1 MDTPEQSKNAIC
13 IRYVRCLDRLVAT
26 APTRTAPWTTLVL
39 ESVQK
44 RDGHGVGVDM
54 VENPCVK
61 KNNDVYYAPRWPLSK
76 LGTMILLALGDQA
89 LSIRRLSEVTGSYY
103 KAVTSELKVLNKAG
117 WVREINGASGPHRF
131 HVLTEDG
138 EEILAILR
146 RIEIALNSRF
156 GANE

>member
-1 MDTPEQSKNAIC
+1 M
-13 IRYVRCLDRLVAT
+13 
-26 APTRTAPWTTLVL
+26 VL
-39 ESVQK
+39 GPVQQ
-44 RDGHGVGVDM
+44 RDGHGVGVEM
-54 VENPCVK
+54 VESPCVK
-61 KNNDVYYAPRWPLSK
+61 KNNDAYYAPRWPLSK

-103 KAVTSELKVLNKAG
+103 KAVTSELKALNKAG

-138 EEILAILR
+138 EAIFASLR
-146 RIEIALNSRF
+146 RIQNALDSRL